1 MRKFVVMMFW
11 IGSVCIAQEGGI
23 YKYSVLSDTLAH
35 TLGKANISNS
45 YVDSV
50 YRFIE
55 SQSHILDF
63 EDCNTCKSR
72 AHIMARV
79 IQKNFPDAVVGK
91 IWLVAD
97 CRLLSKFD
105 EYKYKPHVLLEHK
118 KFCRNW
124 VYHVAPVIVT
134 ATDTFVIDPATQK
147 APVII
152 RSWASM
158 LIPNGGSALVVV
170 KHPEYY
176 IYPEIQEM
184 FEDELLNWN
193 SSGQNI
199 LDVDYSRSIDEMTR
213 AKLGLVEPWK
223 LKNLKEDLEKLVK

>member
-1 MRKFVVMMFW
+1 MFW
-11 IGSVCIAQEGGI
+11 IGSVCIAQESGI
-23 YKYSVLSDTLAH
+23 YKYSALSDTLTH
-35 TLGKANISNS
+35 TLGKANMSNS
-45 YVDSV
+45 NVDSI

-72 AHIMARV
+72 AHIVAGI
-79 IQKNFPDAVVGK
+79 IQKNFPDAVLGK

-97 CRLLSKFD
+97 CRRLSEFD
-105 EYKYKPHVLLEHK
+105 EFKYKPHILLEHK

-124 VYHVAPVIVT
+124 VYHVAPVIIT

-147 APVII
+147 APVTI

-158 LIPNGGSALVVV
+158 LIPIGGSALVVL
-170 KHPEYY
+170 KHSEYY
-176 IYPEIQEM
+176 IYPEKSEL
-184 FEDELLNWN
+184 FEDELADWN

-199 LDVDYSRSIDEMTR
+199 HDADYSRSIDEMTR

-223 LKNLKEDLEKLVK
+223 MKNLKKDLEEMVR